1 MVDLLSE
8 PIEDLLAGPHGSSWF
23 FKAYGPDLFKVIE
36 QAPVDDIE
44 RISYAANEIERRGN
58 AGAMMRLERLTEQ
71 RGLIV
76 YPWLTRA
83 REALSLLEPI
93 PSRDYRS
100 SVYVI
105 ARSGYEE
112 QNQTY
117 GVYVGQTSKTPEE
130 RCKEHLAWPR
140 HPRAARGLPEHGIG
154 LVYSLMHPWI
164 KVPAQ
169 DELRYET
176 SLNAALQL
184 AIPKVTGDI
193 QKDFRDW
200 LPAFQPRL
208 YAALEERPELRIWQ
222 EGRLV

>member
-23 FKAYGPDLFKVIE
+23 FHAHSPELFNVIE
-36 QAPVDDIE
+36 KAPVDDIE
-44 RISYAANEIERRGN
+44 RISYAANEIQRRRN
-58 AGAMMRLERLTEQ
+58 SRALEQLNQQIVR

-83 REALSLLEPI
+83 RETLSLLNPI
-93 PSRDYRS
+93 PSKEYRA

-105 ARSGYEE
+105 ARSGYVED
-112 QNQTY
+112 NGVY

-130 RCKEHLAWPR
+130 RCEEHLTPG

-164 KVPAQ
+164 TVPAG
-169 DELRYET
+169 EKLKYET
-176 SLNAALQL
+176 ALSAALQL

-193 QKDFRDW
+193 KKDFRDW
-200 LPAFQPRL
+200 LPDSQPRL
-208 YAALEERPELRIWQ
+208 YKALEKRPELGIWH
-222 EGRLV
+222 EPI